1 MNELTI
7 KNNELIP
14 AVSNQLAYI
23 ENQIAELTALRDELR
38 NRIKEEMEAKGII
51 KLENDELLIN
61 YIQPTYRETFDTKK
75 FRAEHEDLYNA
86 YIRTTN
92 IAASLRVKVK

>member
-61 YIQPTYRETFDTKK
+61 YIQPHLWSPF
-75 FRAEHEDLYNA
+75 
-86 YIRTTN
+86 YIY
-92 IAASLRVKVK
+92 SLLQKY